1 MVRMIVESATS
12 LQYTQDGEY
21 SLAPIWGFSRQKT
34 GWEDILLLQHRVFW
48 SCCCLSVESCNN
60 LRSSLSTCFNTI
72 EQSTNLRWFDTQ
84 TNPED
89 RESIYSRQFSKPGT
103 KNSQLLM
110 SNWHILI
117 HMCLEQAIFF
127 TLRGEKSCLWKHG
140 GMSPWPV
147 TTRGPIFSGIWRC
160 CNSWTAGAARHRAP
174 RLLTRKKMLLFKDL
188 TYMENPM
195 APQKCVKHHL

>member
-117 HMCLEQAIFF
+117 HMCLEQCHF
-127 TLRGEKSCLWKHG
+127 LYLKG
-140 GMSPWPV
+140 
-147 TTRGPIFSGIWRC
+147 
-160 CNSWTAGAARHRAP
+160 
-174 RLLTRKKMLLFKDL
+174 RKKLPLKTWRDVTVTRHHKRSYFFWDLAMLQQLNSRSCATSCTSALDAKK
-188 TYMENPM
+188 N
-195 APQKCVKHHL
+195 AIV